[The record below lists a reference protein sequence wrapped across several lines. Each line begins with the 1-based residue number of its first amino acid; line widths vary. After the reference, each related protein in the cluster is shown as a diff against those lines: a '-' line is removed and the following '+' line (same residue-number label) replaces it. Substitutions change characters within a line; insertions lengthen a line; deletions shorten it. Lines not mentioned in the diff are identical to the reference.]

1 MKKIAIAL
9 ALSLAAT
16 STFAQAVPPAVG
28 ADVTNLAP
36 GGTQN
41 LVEGQTVVIAG
52 VGTATVVT
60 IGGALFLIL
69 AVAAGGGGGT
79 GGGGTT
85 TTSTT
90 STF

>member
-16 STFAQAVPPAVG
+16 STFAQAAPPAVG
-28 ADVTNLAP
+28 SDVTNLAP

-52 VGTATVVT
+52 IGTATVVS

-69 AVAAGGGGGT
+69 AVAAGGGGN
-79 GGGGTT
+79 GGGDVSTT
-85 TTSTT
+85 TTTN
-90 STF
+90 

>member
-9 ALSLAAT
+9 VLSLAAT
-16 STFAQAVPPAVG
+16 SAFAQAAPVVG

-41 LVEGQTVVIAG
+41 LVQGQTVVIAG
-52 VGTATVVT
+52 VGTATAVT

-69 AVAAGGGGGT
+69 LVASGGGGGD
-79 GGGGTT
+79 GGGTT
-85 TTSTT
+85 TTTT
-90 STF
+90 VN